1 MGRIRYSLGQVFSG
15 LDPSGFWGVES
26 AAGWPLRVT
35 HAEGNPPVGR
45 RDENVCLWGSG
56 CLKDGKGGKVCE
68 KVYCISNPC
77 LCFTGL
83 K

>member
-1 MGRIRYSLGQVFSG
+1 M
-15 LDPSGFWGVES
+15 
-26 AAGWPLRVT
+26 T

-45 RDENVCLWGSG
+45 RDEACLRMGSVS
-56 CLKDGKGGKVCE
+56 LKDGKGGKVCE
-68 KVYCISNPC
+68 KVFCISDPC